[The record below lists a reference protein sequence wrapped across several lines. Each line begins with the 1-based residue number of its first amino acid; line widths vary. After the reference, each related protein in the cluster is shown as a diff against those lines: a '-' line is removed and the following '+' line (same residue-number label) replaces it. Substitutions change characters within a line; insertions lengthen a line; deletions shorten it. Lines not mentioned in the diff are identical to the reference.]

1 MLFKK
6 EMALAWSA
14 ALIFL
19 LLSVECSFGEET
31 QATVNVMIDADIV
44 HSPTAEQSDLAG
56 GYLINLTNQ
65 IVPKK
70 LNATIY
76 VTYDM
81 VAARRLAITYQGTLP
96 GIELAMHGMSADER
110 LSEMSLA
117 DQEKLLNKS
126 YEMLYSCYVCGGDH
140 VDIKGFRPQAFDQNE
155 DTFKILQNLN
165 IAYDAGF
172 QVGLIYRPGHEKDT
186 WPYPIEGYSLYAV
199 PVSTYSLD
207 GESVYLYDRYIKEE
221 KKLSGT
227 QWYDILVKK
236 FDESSKSKDPMV
248 VIFST
253 LVSGSG
259 DYLDAYKKFI
269 NYANSKGARFVTTS
283 QLTEMAKARQEGGQI
298 PTTITSIE
306 KRQPNNASETGVL
319 GSCPTCDKTG
329 AAVGSIFNI
338 TIISKKQC
346 ENCSQNSTNV
356 TEVVT
361 V

>member
-1 MLFKK
+1 MLNKNKVAFICGIT
-6 EMALAWSA
+6 
-14 ALIFL
+14 LIFL
-19 LLSVECSFGEET
+19 LLSAGCSFGEEA

-44 HSPTAEQSDLAG
+44 HSPTAEQSDMAG
-56 GYLINLTNQ
+56 DSLINLTNQ

-96 GIELAMHGMSADER
+96 GIELAMHGMSADEK
-110 LSEMSLA
+110 LSGMSRA

-126 YEMLYSCYVCGGDH
+126 YEMLYSCYVCGGNH

-155 DTFKILQNLN
+155 DTFKILQNLK

-172 QVGLIYRPGHEKDT
+172 QAGLIYRPGHERDT

-207 GESVYLYDRYIKEE
+207 GEIVYLYDRYIKEE

-227 QWYDILVKK
+227 QWYDLLVKK

-269 NYANSKGARFVTTS
+269 NYANGKGARFVTTS

-298 PTTITSIE
+298 PTTIPSSE
-306 KRQPNNASETGVL
+306 NRQPNNASETGVL

-329 AAVGSIFNI
+329 ASVDSIFNI
-338 TIISKKQC
+338 TIIQKERC
-346 ENCSQNSTNV
+346 LNCSQNSTNV
-356 TEVVT
+356 TEVAT

>member
-1 MLFKK
+1 MLNKNKVAF
-6 EMALAWSA
+6 MCGIT
-14 ALIFL
+14 LIFL
-19 LLSVECSFGEET
+19 LLSAGCSFGEET

-44 HSPTAEQSDLAG
+44 HSPTAEQSDMAG
-56 GYLINLTNQ
+56 DFLINLTNQ

-96 GIELAMHGMSADER
+96 GIELAMHGMSADEK
-110 LSEMSLA
+110 LSGMSRA

-126 YEMLYSCYVCGGDH
+126 YEMLYSCYVCGGNH

-155 DTFKILQNLN
+155 DTFKILQNLK

-172 QVGLIYRPGHEKDT
+172 QAGLIYRPGHEKDT

-199 PVSTYSLD
+199 PVSTHPLD
-207 GESVYLYDRYIKEE
+207 GEIVYLYDRYIKEE

-227 QWYDILVKK
+227 QWYDLLVKK

-253 LVSGSG
+253 PVSGSG
-259 DYLDAYKKFI
+259 DYLNAYKKFI
-269 NYANSKGARFVTTS
+269 NYANGKGARFVTTL
-283 QLTEMAKARQEGGQI
+283 QLVEMAKARQEGGQI
-298 PTTITSIE
+298 PTKIPSSE
-306 KRQPNNASETGVL
+306 NRQPNNASETGVL

-329 AAVGSIFNI
+329 ASVDSIFNI
-338 TIISKKQC
+338 TIIQKERC
-346 ENCSQNSTNV
+346 LNCSQNSTNV
-356 TEVVT
+356 TAVAT